1 MDGNESCKCCGKS
14 CASKVFLKHI
24 AQSKKCKASYG
35 DEFERLKTRKL
46 IERDKNYKS
55 KNRSKIN
62 QSQSVRDKKNA
73 VVKRKWQKDYYDT
86 NAEVK
91 IEWQKK
97 YNEEHSDEIKVK
109 KARYYQQNSIALRQR
124 QSIYNRIHRIDI
136 NQKKKERVRKQK
148 AKCTSKDRFLMFKQE
163 IQHGPTFVC
172 MSCYRCLFE
181 RGVKVLDNE
190 QIEQL
195 EEDAGTSFLREDILV
210 EELKD
215 ECMIFCHSCLAKIR
229 KKKKPRIHISN
240 GLWFDEIP
248 PELELTELE
257 QQLISK
263 SIVFMKIKKLPKSR
277 MNAIIDRVIN
287 IPVEDQDIVKTV
299 TSLPRP
305 PDEAMV
311 IGVTLKRKLEMKNG
325 HLEAFIRP
333 HALFAALRKLK
344 ALGNKH
350 YANVEINL
358 DFMKKHD
365 TVDKDADD
373 DSDCSDESDGFD
385 NDDILDAVKKGQSY
399 HDSHTC
405 LVPTNPEEDIV
416 ENDQN
421 SVLYKKL
428 RESGRSFPIAPGENK
443 RPSNWCREE
452 DFEVKAWPNLFPSG
466 KYGLNHD
473 REEEITPQ
481 LYFNQRLLNCDPRC
495 SQNIPYLFMAQQL
508 TETLTL
514 EKQMDISGQMGIMS
528 GNSNA
533 VEVKLKDPFSVF
545 KKMKGTPAYWQVAR
559 NELIAKVKQLGPFHV
574 FFTISCAEMKWSEV
588 FVAILRSRGEKVEFI
603 EDENGWN
610 GKDENI
616 IVNDKDQLWD
626 YVDAMDC
633 SRHELLKDH
642 VFLITRMFDERIKS
656 FIKNILMGPGE
667 DKAPFKFYSYRVE
680 IQARGNNSLFF
691 DAFETLL

>member
-1 MDGNESCKCCGKS
+1 MDGNETCKACAKS
-14 CASKVFLKHI
+14 FKSIVKHI
-24 AQSKKCKASYG
+24 GRAKKCKEGYG
-35 DEFERLKTRKL
+35 DEFEKLKRQKFL
-46 IERDKNYKS
+46 E
-55 KNRSKIN
+55 KNRVYHSNNKEVRN
-62 QSQSVRDKKNA
+62 QKQSDRDKKNA
-73 VVKRKWQKDYYDT
+73 NIIKNRKRQYYIDNSDDIKAKQVKYYEENREVIKAKQAKYDEE
-86 NAEVK
+86 NADK
-91 IEWQKK
+91 I
-97 YNEEHSDEIKVK
+97 
-109 KARYYQQNSIALRQR
+109 RLRQG
-124 QSIYNRIHRIDI
+124 IYNRIHRIDI
-136 NQKKKERVRKQK
+136 NRKKKDRIRKQK

-181 RGVKVLDNE
+181 RGVKVLDKE

-365 TVDKDADD
+365 TVDKDSDV

-528 GNSNA
+528 GNANA

-588 FVAILRSRGEKVEFI
+588 FVAILRRRGEKVEFI
-603 EDENGWN
+603 DDENGWN

-667 DKAPFKFYSYRVE
+667 DKATFKFYSYRVE
-680 IQARGNNSLFF
+680 IQARGNIFLFL
-691 DAFETLL
+691 DVLETFV